1 MSLANKLTLARIVT
15 VPIFLVLM
23 EIVFPHHMTWAAVV
37 FFLAT
42 ITDLLDGYFARK
54 QGTVSSFG
62 KIFDPI
68 ADKILVLAALLPL
81 AAMGRLSVWVVL
93 ILVGREF
100 IVSAVRIQT
109 TSHGG
114 GVIAASML
122 GKIKTVLQDI
132 ALIMMLLEADLV
144 FLKNWY
150 ISDIVMA
157 AALVMTLWS
166 LWDYCYKNRSAFR
179 DL

>member
-1 MSLANKLTLARIVT
+1 MSLANKLTLARIAM
-15 VPIFLVLM
+15 VPLFLVLM
-23 EIVFPHHMTWAAVV
+23 EVVFPHHITWAAVI

-100 IVSAVRIQT
+100 IISAVRIQT
-109 TSHGG
+109 TSQGG

-132 ALIMMLLEADLV
+132 ALIMMLLEADLA
-144 FLKNWY
+144 FLKSWY

-157 AALVMTLWS
+157 AALVFTLWS

-179 DL
+179 GL

>member
-1 MSLANKLTLARIVT
+1 MSLANKLTLARIVM
-15 VPIFLVLM
+15 VPVFLVLM
-23 EIVFPHHMTWAAVV
+23 EVAFPHHMTVAAVV

-81 AAMGRLSVWVVL
+81 TAMGRLSVWVGL
-93 ILVGREF
+93 ILIGREF

-109 TSHGG
+109 TSLGG

-122 GKIKTVLQDI
+122 GKVKTVLQDT

-157 AALVMTLWS
+157 AALVMTIWS
-166 LWDYCYKNRSAFR
+166 LWDYCYKNRGAFR